1 MFYVHPVRRKGMI
14 MLLLLPGQCFV
25 FGVFIRYCTV
35 GVVLV
40 DALITTICFHTD
52 IRMDMHSAFF
62 KHPEIMCSPLVY
74 VHTEDGAI
82 TAYDQLD
89 LVGMS
94 LLFAGVIL
102 PLFFLGLS
110 TGLSAT
116 STNTT
121 DHFTLALVSAFLPGK
136 RNA

>member
-1 MFYVHPVRRKGMI
+1 MI
-14 MLLLLPGQCFV
+14 MLLLFLCQRFI
-25 FGVFIRYCTV
+25 FGAFIRQATV
-35 GVVLV
+35 RVILIYP
-40 DALITTICFHTD
+40 LITSICFDAHLC
-52 IRMDMHSAFF
+52 MEMHSTLF
-62 KHPEIMCSPLVY
+62 KHLKIMCSSLVY
-74 VHTEDGAI
+74 VHADDGAI
-82 TAYDQLD
+82 PGYDQLD

-110 TGLSAT
+110 TGLSPT

-121 DHFTLALVSAFLPGK
+121 DHFTLSLVRAFLPGK

>member
-1 MFYVHPVRRKGMI
+1 MY
-14 MLLLLPGQCFV
+14 
-25 FGVFIRYCTV
+25 
-35 GVVLV
+35 
-40 DALITTICFHTD
+40 TD
-52 IRMDMHSAFF
+52 
-62 KHPEIMCSPLVY
+62 
-74 VHTEDGAI
+74 DGAI
-82 TAYDQLD
+82 PAYDQLG
-89 LVGMS
+89 LLGVS

-121 DHFTLALVSAFLPGK
+121 DHFTLPFINAFLPGK

>member
-1 MFYVHPVRRKGMI
+1 MNMHP
-14 MLLLLPGQCFV
+14 
-25 FGVFIRYCTV
+25 T
-35 GVVLV
+35 
-40 DALITTICFHTD
+40 
-52 IRMDMHSAFF
+52 FF
-62 KHPEIMCSPLVY
+62 KHPEIMFSSLVY
-74 VHTEDGAI
+74 VHANDGAI
-82 TAYDQLD
+82 PGYDQLD

-121 DHFTLALVSAFLPGK
+121 DHFT
-136 RNA
+136 